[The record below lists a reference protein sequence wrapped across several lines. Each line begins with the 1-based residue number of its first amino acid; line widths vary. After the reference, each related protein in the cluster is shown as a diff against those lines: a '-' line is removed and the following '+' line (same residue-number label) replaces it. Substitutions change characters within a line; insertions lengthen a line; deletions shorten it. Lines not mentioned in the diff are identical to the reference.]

1 MNYYIWIDDHCDNVT
16 TDLEEA
22 RRWEK
27 EALDEGKD
35 AYIVDIDNNI
45 VTEEI
50 PS

>member
-1 MNYYIWIDDHCDNVT
+1 MGRVITVCQ
-16 TDLEEA
+16 
-22 RRWEK
+22 K

-35 AYIVDIDNNI
+35 AYIVGIDNSI